1 MTCKGGSFEPLET
14 PPPPPSFA
22 PGQGDLKWKRSHFR
36 LTCVGQK
43 RLCLSSLFHAFE
55 ISVYFC
61 WSFFGRMKNKVRIVM
76 KYIFMS
82 FIVVWF
88 FVSCWWRCFKRVLMA
103 SLSAPRAH
111 TRSVRQE
118 WRARWLP
125 PPVKKWNFLNQGNLE
140 EKGQG
145 VSTTEWTEKLFFK
158 TTMSVVLKKDFKMSR
173 SFCLLSF
180 DQTFCAEKAENTVKF
195 GEYAPPCISPSKH
208 KPPKPVTQ
216 KTLR

>member
-1 MTCKGGSFEPLET
+1 MSLVIHHWPAKGVRSNPSLGPSPPH
-14 PPPPPSFA
+14 PPPHPPSSR
-22 PGQGDLKWKRSHFR
+22 GDLKWKRSHFR
-36 LTCVGQK
+36 LTCVAQK
-43 RLCLSSLFHAFE
+43 RLCLSSLFNAFE

-61 WSFFGRMKNKVRIVM
+61 WSFFGRMKNKVRIIM

-88 FVSCWWRCFKRVLMA
+88 FVSCWWRCFKSVLMA

-140 EKGQG
+140 KKGQG
-145 VSTTEWTEKLFFK
+145 VSTSGL
-158 TTMSVVLKKDFKMSR
+158 R
-173 SFCLLSF
+173 SSSSKRQCLS
-180 DQTFCAEKAENTVKF
+180 C
-195 GEYAPPCISPSKH
+195 
-208 KPPKPVTQ
+208 
-216 KTLR
+216 